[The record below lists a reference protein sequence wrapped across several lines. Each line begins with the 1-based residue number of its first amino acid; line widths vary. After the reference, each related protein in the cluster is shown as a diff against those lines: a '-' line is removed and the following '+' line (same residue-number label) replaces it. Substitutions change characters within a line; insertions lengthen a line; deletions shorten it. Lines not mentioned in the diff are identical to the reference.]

1 MIKEILI
8 LLWILIIPLVI
19 TIRRLCRTY
28 TTILPQQ
35 EQIISKEKKSEL
47 IEIIVRICCLVLIMP
62 FLFIIGEIREQLP
75 VVFSVSDML
84 RGLLAGEIII
94 VDLAMF
100 VFYFDLE
107 KDKQKAGYA
116 FLFVVI
122 NFWTSALWAIRG
134 ELSLTVLWISVIA
147 YFAFGLE
154 RIVSYY
160 LEKGKS

>member
-1 MIKEILI
+1 MIKEILF
-8 LLWILIIPLVI
+8 LLWILIIPLII
-19 TIRRLCRTY
+19 TIRRLFRAY
-28 TTILPQQ
+28 TTILPQKKLTL
-35 EQIISKEKKSEL
+35 SKEKKSEL
-47 IEIIVRICCLVLIMP
+47 TEIIVRICCLMLIMP
-62 FLFIIGEIREQLP
+62 FLFIMGEIHEQLP

-107 KDKQKAGYA
+107 KDMQKAGYT

-134 ELSLTVLWISVIA
+134 EL
-147 YFAFGLE
+147 
-154 RIVSYY
+154 
-160 LEKGKS
+160 

>member
-154 RIVSYY
+154 RIVSY